1 MSYQASVRRTSD
13 PRINGVLQGWSWGGG
28 TVTYSDPDRASD
40 YGAGYRADYDRDGRS
55 AQYDGF
61 ARLTSIQLAA
71 VKGALEGRSPAG
83 VGFAVEGFTNLVV
96 RYAGAGSGAGDIRVA
111 HADDTPT
118 GYAYQPGPGIG
129 GDVWLGR
136 AGRNPVAG
144 SYDNLSIMHELGHA
158 LGLKHAHETGG
169 LGAVPAAWDTPEFT
183 LMTYRA
189 WAGGPTASYRF
200 EAWGAPQ
207 SYMMLDI
214 AALQHEYGADFTTNA
229 GDTVYRWAP
238 GSGDTMVNG
247 RVGIDAGGNRIFAT
261 VWDGGG
267 RDTYDL
273 SAYTTGLHVDLR
285 PGSYSV
291 FSEKQ
296 LANLGGGPNHGHAR
310 GNIFNALQYEGDTR
324 SLIENATGGSGN
336 DSLTGNHAAN
346 RLFGGN
352 GNDRL
357 QGLGGADTLVGGK
370 GADVFIFSG
379 TESRPGACDR
389 IVAGGGAAAFEGAGR
404 AGGDVIDV
412 HGIDADASRAGDQA
426 FVFGGSHGRGHL
438 WLTQVG
444 DVSYVC
450 GNTDNDAA
458 LEFRLA
464 IHDGALRPST
474 YHAGDFIL

>member
-13 PRINGVLQGWSWGGG
+13 SRVNGVLQGWGWGGG
-28 TVTYSDPDRASD
+28 VVTYSDPARAAD
-40 YGAGYRADYDRDGRS
+40 YGAGYLADYDRDGRS

-61 ARLTSIQLAA
+61 ARLTSTQLAA

-83 VGFAVEGFTNLVV
+83 VGFSVEGFTNLDV

-129 GDVWLGR
+129 GDVWFGR

-144 SYDNLSIMHELGHA
+144 NYDGLSIMHELGHA
-158 LGLKHAHETGG
+158 LGLKHAHEAGG
-169 LGAVPAAWDTPEFT
+169 LGSVPTAWDSLEFT

-189 WAGGPTASYRF
+189 WTGGPTSSYRF

-229 GDTVYRWAP
+229 GDTVYRWTP
-238 GSGDTMVNG
+238 KSGDTLVDG

-267 RDTYDL
+267 KDTYDL
-273 SAYTTGLHVDLR
+273 SAYTTGVRVDLR
-285 PGSYSV
+285 PGGYSV
-291 FSEKQ
+291 FSRKQ
-296 LANLGGGPNHGHAR
+296 LANLGGGPNDGHAR
-310 GNIFNALQYEGDTR
+310 GNIYNALQYEGDSR
-324 SLIENATGGSGN
+324 SLIENATGGSGD
-336 DSLTGNHAAN
+336 DSLTGNQAAN
-346 RLFGGN
+346 RLIGGA

-357 QGLGGADTLVGGK
+357 HGLGGADTLIGGK
-370 GADVFIFSG
+370 GADVFVFCDCD
-379 TESRPGACDR
+379 SRANARDR
-389 IVAGGGAAAFEGAGR
+389 IVAGGGAPAFEGAGR
-404 AGGDVIDV
+404 GGGDVVDV
-412 HGIDADASRAGDQA
+412 HGIDADTTRAGDQA
-426 FVFGGSHGRGHL
+426 FVFGGSHARGHL

-450 GNTDNDAA
+450 GNTDVDAA

-464 IHDGALRPST
+464 IYDGAVPSSA